1 MVYITKYNAHRI
13 SFSLDKDKANKLYV
27 EELYDIA
34 LWMFSLREQQWLAA
48 AKMFYQNPDFF
59 IENFF
64 KEVETEKKDD
74 WVFTNTTPA
83 FHYYRD
89 CENLISDYFNLKI
102 PVEILGKG
110 EAEKQKFRDWFK
122 ENKQL
127 LEESE
132 EKFLNRLEVTFLLKN
147 RPRIEDFKADNS
159 GIEEAENQRIED
171 IKRKIDNSILQMKQI
186 QSSNLELINEYG
198 KRTHFIQSK
207 KILLNNKSD
216 MEILL
221 NWHNLKN
228 NLKNNLKI
236 YFMLRFNP
244 DLEFKDTVL
253 ETIGFKACK
262 SCSSNKNLSD
272 IIDTVKKST

>member
-1 MVYITKYNAHRI
+1 MVYITKYNANRI
-13 SFSLDKDKANKLYV
+13 SFSLDKDKVNKLYA

-34 LWMFSLREQQWLAA
+34 LWMFSLKEQQWLAA
-48 AKMFYQNPDFF
+48 AKMFYQNPEFF

-83 FHYYRD
+83 FHYYRE

-102 PVEILGKG
+102 PVEILHKG
-110 EAEKQKFRDWFK
+110 EEEKQKFRDWFK
-122 ENKQL
+122 ENQQL

-132 EKFLNRLEVTFLLKN
+132 EKFLNRLEATFLLKN

-159 GIEEAENQRIED
+159 GIEEAENQKIED
-171 IKRKIDNSILQMKQI
+171 IKRIIDASIVQMEEI
-186 QSSNLELINEYG
+186 QGSNIELINAYG
-198 KRTHFIQSK
+198 KRTHLIQAK
-207 KILLNNKSD
+207 KIPLDNKID
-216 MEILL
+216 IEILL
-221 NWHNLKN
+221 NWHDLKN
-228 NLKNNLKI
+228 KLKKNLKI

-244 DLEFKDTVL
+244 DLEFKDTTL

-262 SCSSNKNLSD
+262 SCSSNKRLLD
-272 IIDTVKKST
+272 IIGPDKKST